1 MGLPGCCGCLP
12 PPLKLG
18 LEDDSEFP
26 VEELP
31 GGRLGA
37 VVEPDGLGAVVVP
50 DGLGAVVDPA
60 GLAGVAAGLDGVA
73 LEPAGLAGVAAGLA
87 GEFTV
92 PEGRTGAG
100 CALLAPEERVPLLKD
115 DCEALFPEGLAGVT
129 VDFAGCGLT
138 FFTV

>member
-1 MGLPGCCGCLP
+1 MGLLGCCGCLP

-18 LEDDSEFP
+18 LEGDPEFP
-26 VEELP
+26 VEEFP

-37 VVEPDGLGAVVVP
+37 VVEPEGLGAVVE
-50 DGLGAVVDPA
+50 PA

-73 LEPAGLAGVAAGLA
+73 FEPAGLAGVAAGLA
-87 GEFTV
+87 GEFTE